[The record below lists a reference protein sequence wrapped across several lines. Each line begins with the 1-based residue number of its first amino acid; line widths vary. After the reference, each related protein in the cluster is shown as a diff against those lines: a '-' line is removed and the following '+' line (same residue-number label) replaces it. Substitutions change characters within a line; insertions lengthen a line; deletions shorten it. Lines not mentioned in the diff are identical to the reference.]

1 MSAPVILRGTDLKHG
16 FGQGGLRAEV
26 LLGVNLEL
34 RRGEILLIMGPSGSG
49 KSTLL
54 AVLAGLLRPDSGSVM
69 VLDTDLWALSTA
81 ERKAFRFAHFGFIFQ
96 GFNLFATLTLN
107 HQLEIILTWGAG
119 MTRRESRPV
128 IAAMLD
134 QLDLRGKGEL
144 RPTHLSGGEKQRA
157 AIARGLLHRPDI
169 CFADEPTSALDWGH
183 GQEVIRL
190 FQESAFRSRTAVLIV
205 SHDVRLKPWADRVL
219 FLEDGRLT
227 PGPDGPDAVRLHSA
241 HSDKPI
247 ATGGKVRSR
256 SEDPTAPGPPWGT
269 RKSP

>member
-1 MSAPVILRGTDLKHG
+1 VSAPVILGGTGLKHG

-26 LLGVNLEL
+26 LHGVNLEL

-54 AVLAGLLRPDSGSVM
+54 AILAGLLRPESGSVM

-81 ERKAFRFAHFGFIFQ
+81 ERRAFRFAHFGFVFQ

-107 HQLEIILTWGAG
+107 QQLEIILTWGAG
-119 MTRRESRPV
+119 MTRQGSRPV

-134 QLDLRGKGEL
+134 QLDLRGKGKL

-157 AIARGLLHRPDI
+157 AVARGLLRRPDI

-190 FQESAFRSRTAVLIV
+190 FRESAFRSGTAVLIV
-205 SHDVRLKPWADRVL
+205 SHDIRIRPWADRVL
-219 FLEDGRLT
+219 LLEDGQLT
-227 PGPDGPDAVRLHSA
+227 PGPDEPDAGRLLSA

-247 ATGGKVRSR
+247 GSGRQGPV
-256 SEDPTAPGPPWGT
+256 SE
-269 RKSP
+269 

>member
-1 MSAPVILRGTDLKHG
+1 MSAPVILRGSDLKRG
-16 FGQGGLRAEV
+16 FGQGRLRAEV
-26 LLGVNLEL
+26 LHGVNLEL

-54 AVLAGLLRPDSGSVM
+54 AVLAGLLRPESGSVM
-69 VLDTDLWALSTA
+69 ALDTDLWALSTA
-81 ERKAFRFAHFGFIFQ
+81 ECKAFRFAHFGFIFQ

-107 HQLEIILTWGAG
+107 QQLEMILTWGAG

-190 FQESAFRSRTAVLIV
+190 FRESAFRSRTSVLIV
-205 SHDVRLKPWADRVL
+205 SHDVRIRPWADRVL
-219 FLEDGRLT
+219 LLEDGRLT
-227 PGPDGPDAVRLHSA
+227 PGPDEADAGRLLAA
-241 HSDKPI
+241 HPDKPI
-247 ATGGKVRSR
+247 ATGGKVQGR
-256 SEDPTAPGPPWGT
+256 SEDPIGLAPPCREG
-269 RKSP
+269 RSQ

>member
-1 MSAPVILRGTDLKHG
+1 VSAPVILRGTDLKHG
-16 FGQGGLRAEV
+16 FGQGALRAEV
-26 LLGVNLEL
+26 LHGVNLEL

-54 AVLAGLLRPDSGSVM
+54 AVLAGLLRPDSGSVK

-81 ERKAFRFAHFGFIFQ
+81 DRKAFRFAHFGFIFQ

-107 HQLEIILTWGAG
+107 QQLEIILTWGAG
-119 MTRRESRPV
+119 MTKRESRRV

-134 QLDLRGKGEL
+134 ELDLRGKGEL

-157 AIARGLLHRPDI
+157 AVARGLLQRPDI

-190 FQESAFRSRTAVLIV
+190 FRESVSRSRTAVLIV
-205 SHDVRLKPWADRVL
+205 SHDVRIRPWADRVL
-219 FLEDGRLT
+219 LLEDGRLT
-227 PGPDGPDAVRLHSA
+227 PGPDEPDAGRLLSA
-241 HSDKPI
+241 HFDKAI
-247 ATGGKVRSR
+247 VGVGKVQSR
-256 SEDPTAPGPPWGT
+256 SEDQIAVGPPWERG
-269 RKSP
+269 KSP